1 MLKIYIMEKRSSK
14 DFIMLA
20 KDEEVESLKYGISFV
35 YNYEYKEIMTF
46 NKEDKAQLL
55 TYEKLHNA
63 DIVEIADK
71 IITDFKKSYKC

>member
-1 MLKIYIMEKRSSK
+1 MEKRSSE

-55 TYEKLHNA
+55 IYEELHNA

-71 IITDFKKSYKC
+71 IHSDQKFRHTKNK